1 MTKLIKDF
9 LDKASA
15 AYYAG
20 TPIISDEEFDAL
32 AEQHNYEELGT
43 HAPSGLP
50 HAYPM
55 WSLQKFYPGDELPKF
70 KHPIVTPKLDGAAIC
85 LIYMQG
91 MLVAA
96 HTRGDGIK
104 GQDVL
109 GNIQHLVPTK
119 FITLE
124 PLVQIHAEVVAPKSI
139 PNARNYASGA
149 IQLKDPAE
157 VKTRTLTVVA
167 YDVLGE
173 ILPRYTDRLEWLLVR
188 EFTTVT
194 AFRDNE
200 FCVFP
205 TDGQVVRENDNEL
218 FESMGYTSKHPRG
231 AYALKPEPTLVRTKL
246 LDVEWQLGR
255 TGAVSPVGILEPVLV
270 GEAMVSRATLH
281 NMEYIDALGL
291 ELGCEVEI
299 VRAGEIIPRIVRKVN
314 EDSI

>member
-1 MTKLIKDF
+1 MIKTF

-20 TPIISDEEFDAL
+20 SPLISDEEFDAL
-32 AEQHNYEELGT
+32 AAQHKYEELGA
-43 HAPSGLP
+43 HAPGGLP

-55 WSLQKFYPGDELPKF
+55 WSLQKFYPGDELPKYQD
-70 KHPIVTPKLDGAAIC
+70 PIVTPKLDGAAIC
-85 LIYMQG
+85 LIYAQG
-91 MLVAA
+91 VLTAA
-96 HTRGDGIK
+96 HTRGDGK
-104 GQDVL
+104 RGQDVL
-109 GNIQHLVPTK
+109 DNIRHLVPRE
-119 FITLE
+119 INTLS
-124 PLVQIHAEVVAPKSI
+124 PLVQIHAEVAAPKSI

-157 VKTRTLTVVA
+157 VRTRDLTVIA
-167 YDVLGE
+167 YDVLG
-173 ILPRYTDRLEWLLVR
+173 IDLRYYTCTLEWLLIR
-188 EFTTVT
+188 KFTTVVDG
-194 AFRDNE
+194 RDNE

-205 TDGQVVRENDNEL
+205 TDGQVVRENDNRL

-255 TGAVSPVGILEPVLV
+255 TGVVSPVGILEPVLV

-281 NMEYIDALGL
+281 NMEYIEALGL

-299 VRAGEIIPRIVRKVN
+299 VRAGEIIPRIVRKV
-314 EDSI
+314 